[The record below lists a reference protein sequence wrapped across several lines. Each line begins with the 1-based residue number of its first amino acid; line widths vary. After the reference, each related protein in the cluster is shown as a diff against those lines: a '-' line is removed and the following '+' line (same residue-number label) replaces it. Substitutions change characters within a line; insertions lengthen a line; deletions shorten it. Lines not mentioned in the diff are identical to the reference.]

1 MDEQPLRRA
10 TPSVF
15 ILDNCCS
22 ARGPSFAA
30 LQMSEHPWFLQN
42 LPPDAL
48 SMNFNFLNH
57 ANFTGVQTV
66 EEIQAIL
73 RTAQT
78 PGPGEFICSA
88 LQSESN
94 KPKVQTQAW

>member
-1 MDEQPLRRA
+1 MI
-10 TPSVF
+10 SVLVNSLF
-15 ILDNCCS
+15 CQIAGFTLN
-22 ARGPSFAA
+22 A
-30 LQMSEHPWFLQN
+30 LVIIPAQVSEHPWFLQN

-48 SMNFNFLNH
+48 SMNENFLNH

-78 PGPGEFICSA
+78 PGPGECRRFLLERI
-88 LQSESN
+88 
-94 KPKVQTQAW
+94 